1 MNTTQRLFVAS
12 CLSIMVT
19 SMIFSIRADIMQPV
33 AADYGLN
40 NALIGLTMSSVF
52 WGFTLGILVCGLIV
66 DVVGMKRLH
75 LLSGAGY
82 LGGIALI
89 LLAPV
94 PAAAN
99 PDGGLFAST
108 GSTVLYLGFL
118 LTGIAQGVVE
128 GVTNPLVATLY
139 RHDKR
144 RMLHKLHAWWPCGLI
159 VGGLVAWGMGQLGL
173 GWQLRLLSV
182 GVPVVAYL
190 LLIAPLHYPPTER
203 VSASVSTGQMLAETR
218 RPLFL
223 LLFALMWLTAAT
235 ELAPDQWFAKI
246 MADLLPA
253 LGSNTILFLV
263 YTAGLMFVLRQYAAG
278 WLFQRMSPYAILTGS
293 ALLSLAGL
301 ATLGHLS
308 ADAAWAGSAALLG
321 ATLFGVGK
329 TFFWPTMLAIT
340 SEQFPRGGALL
351 LNLMGGAG
359 MLSVMVALPVV
370 GQMMD
375 SSDTAT
381 ALRQLSLL
389 PAILSVVFAV
399 LWWQQRQRG
408 GYAVQALPHD

>member
-1 MNTTQRLFVAS
+1 
-12 CLSIMVT
+12 
-19 SMIFSIRADIMQPV
+19 
-33 AADYGLN
+33 
-40 NALIGLTMSSVF
+40 
-52 WGFTLGILVCGLIV
+52 
-66 DVVGMKRLH
+66 
-75 LLSGAGY
+75 
-82 LGGIALI
+82 
-89 LLAPV
+89 
-94 PAAAN
+94 
-99 PDGGLFAST
+99 
-108 GSTVLYLGFL
+108 
-118 LTGIAQGVVE
+118 
-128 GVTNPLVATLY
+128 
-139 RHDKR
+139 
-144 RMLHKLHAWWPCGLI
+144 
-159 VGGLVAWGMGQLGL
+159 
-173 GWQLRLLSV
+173 
-182 GVPVVAYL
+182 VPVVAYL

-278 WLFQRMSPYAILTGS
+278 WLFQHLSPYAILTGS

-399 LWWQQRQRG
+399 LWWQQRQCG